1 MKEKDICPNCHISL
15 SLSLPKAIPGK
26 RLDVS
31 GCGATRRA
39 MGLKDWRREALTGE
53 WQKKEVEE
61 KKVDRKDRV
70 EELEHGEG
78 VRPL

>member
-1 MKEKDICPNCHISL
+1 
-15 SLSLPKAIPGK
+15 
-26 RLDVS
+26 
-31 GCGATRRA
+31 
-39 MGLKDWRREALTGE
+39 MGLKDWRREALTRE

-70 EELEHGEG
+70 EELEHREG

>member
-1 MKEKDICPNCHISL
+1 MKEKDICPNCHISDQSDL
-15 SLSLPKAIPGK
+15 IPGK

-39 MGLKDWRREALTGE
+39 MGLKDWRREALTRE

-70 EELEHGEG
+70 EELER
-78 VRPL
+78 V

>member
-1 MKEKDICPNCHISL
+1 MKEKDICPNCHISDQSDL
-15 SLSLPKAIPGK
+15 IPGK

-39 MGLKDWRREALTGE
+39 MGLKDWRREALTRE

>member
-1 MKEKDICPNCHISL
+1 
-15 SLSLPKAIPGK
+15 
-26 RLDVS
+26 
-31 GCGATRRA
+31 